1 MESIKMS
8 EEPDRFKEILEEIFD
23 SKIEIIQMIDTIDKK
38 LEKLILARN
47 FDKSE
52 HKGIDLTVMDE
63 NLKRINQPVKKES
76 KTKVVESTT
85 KTKTKQTT
93 LTRPRSEIIGELKFE
108 TEKAYLVKG
117 EDGKVA
123 WLAKSNLTN
132 VIDEESKD
140 ARFVFKVDKAWMI
153 DKLDWK
159 EDAFP

>member
-1 MESIKMS
+1 MS
-8 EEPDRFKEILEEIFD
+8 EEPDKFKEVMEEIFD

-38 LEKLILARN
+38 LEKLILARS
-47 FDKSE
+47 FFQSE
-52 HKGIDLTVMDE
+52 PKGMTVPQDYDP
-63 NLKRINQPVKKES
+63 LQTPVKKES

-123 WLAKSNLTN
+123 WLAKSNLTK

>member
-1 MESIKMS
+1 MS
-8 EEPDRFKEILEEIFD
+8 EEEPDRFKEILEEIFD

-38 LEKLILARN
+38 LEKLILVRD
-47 FDKSE
+47 FFQTE
-52 HKGIDLTVMDE
+52 HSIGMTVPQDYDP
-63 NLKRINQPVKKES
+63 LQTPVKKES

-123 WLAKSNLTN
+123 WLAKSNLTK